1 MSTNKNFLIQK
12 LVKLNDIF
20 LKYTNYKFINSI
32 NKKNLRQKV
41 DGLTLSD
48 ILEYRFNYSNKYT
61 SKDNIVSHIN
71 YTNDKQLTRQSFDSK
86 ENNLD
91 IDVYKSLFK
100 QIYLHLYD
108 FNKKH
113 VKLLAFDGTYNLN
126 YKYEQKL
133 SVYAYDT
140 TNYLPIYLINNGKK
154 NNEIKLAPSLIKE
167 NIDDLKNSKYILIFD
182 RGYCSYEFMNFLMNN
197 NIKFIIRCR
206 NNCKKQ
212 NTFDYRLITKDIMS
226 KKTYVKSIK
235 EKKVYEILIND
246 KLKLMTNVSKDTSN
260 KLISNMYKNRWEI
273 EIFFKLIKANFKF
286 EYISEHMDVNI
297 QKTYYSN
304 LIIFYVC
311 QYLRNICSCSEA
323 SKDINFSNLV
333 YGIFTENIIKK
344 IVNGQ
349 LSKELINNFCN
360 KYNKKVSN
368 KQNRYFERKSCLP
381 FTKWYVKS
389 YSTNAVLKK
398 IINAFT
404 TDNLSNLNKNEK
416 LIYNKI
422 IHIISNKEFIHKKI
436 VNL

>member
-154 NNEIKLAPSLIKE
+154 NNEIKLATSLIKE

-235 EKKVYEILIND
+235 EKKVYEILIN
-246 KLKLMTNVSKDTSN
+246 
-260 KLISNMYKNRWEI
+260 
-273 EIFFKLIKANFKF
+273 ANFKF